1 VPGEVVPSSG
11 PLGYAA
17 QRLVA
22 IGRDTVVG
30 YARGRAHI
38 RALPPFRGAARL
50 LAVAVLAQLGDFAA
64 LFVRQIVTNVPGEGA
79 PGVIRWKKERLGD
92 RPRRG

>member
-1 VPGEVVPSSG
+1 MPPDGLSRSIATRW
-11 PLGYAA
+11 YAYA
-17 QRLVA
+17 Q
-22 IGRDTVVG
+22 
-30 YARGRAHI
+30 RGRAHI

-64 LFVRQIVTNVPGEGA
+64 LFVRQIVTSVPGEGA